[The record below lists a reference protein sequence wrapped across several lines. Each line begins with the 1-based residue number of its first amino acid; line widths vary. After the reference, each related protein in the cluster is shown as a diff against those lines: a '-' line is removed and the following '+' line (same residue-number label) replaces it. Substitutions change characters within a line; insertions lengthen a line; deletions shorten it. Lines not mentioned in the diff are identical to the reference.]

1 MSGSE
6 RESPPHE
13 EPRQDEGQTSE
24 GAQKSEGKMNGIS
37 APFIRRPIATT
48 LLVVAIALAGGLA
61 FRLLPVSPLPQVEF
75 PTLHVQA
82 SLPGASPDTMASSVA
97 TPLER
102 QFGRIAGITEMTSQS
117 SLGSTSIT
125 LQFDLNRNIDAAS
138 RDVQAAINAARGQLP
153 ANLPSNPSFR
163 KSNPSDAPIMLLALT
178 SDLVEKPKIY
188 DVASS
193 VLQQK
198 ISQIEGVGEITVGGG
213 ALPAVRV
220 EVNPTLL
227 NGYGLSL
234 EDVRTTLANA
244 NANRPKGEIGS
255 VDRLWTLST
264 TDQLHKAAEY
274 RPLVLKYHNG
284 AGVRLSDVAT
294 VEDSVE
300 NVRAGGLSNGKP
312 AILLIIFRQPGAN
325 VIATVDRIRA
335 VLPQLHA
342 SISPAIDMQVAM
354 DSTTTI
360 RASVHDVEITL
371 IISILLVI
379 LVVFLFLRDVRSTFI
394 PSVAVPVSLIGT
406 FGVMYLLGFS
416 IDNLSLMALTVA
428 TGFVVDDAIVVVE
441 NITRYLEQGM
451 TPVDAA
457 LRGASEIGFT
467 VLTISISLI
476 AVFIPILLMGG
487 IVGRLFREFAIV
499 LSVAIAVS
507 MVVSLT
513 ATPMMCAQLLR
524 AHEDQRHGR
533 LYQASERAFDWIL
546 HKYERSLSWVLRHQ
560 FLVLLITL
568 ATMGASVYLYIIIP
582 KGFFPQQDTGRLNG
596 SIVAD
601 QSSSYPAM
609 EKRHQR
615 LVAIVQRDPAV
626 DSVTSFTGGNNSAR
640 MFVALKTKRKET
652 ADQVINRLR
661 PKLSHEP
668 GASLFLQSVQ
678 DLRVGGRQGNAQY
691 QYTLQGD
698 NTDELLRWAP
708 KVQAKLRTL
717 KQLVDVNTDQQ
728 NKGLQSSLVIDRTTA
743 ARLGITPQAIDN
755 ILYDAFGQRQVSTM
769 YEQLNQYHVVMEVE
783 PQFWQN
789 PDGLKYI
796 YVPAGNTSPTNASD
810 AAASAASNTSLG
822 ISAATSSAPVAST
835 GTSDSSGTSNA
846 TGTSSSTST
855 SSTATA
861 TGVASGA
868 PATPSAT
875 AATSAVSTAS
885 SVGKLVPLAAFT
897 HYESSNAPLTVNHQ
911 GQFPAITFSFNLPP
925 GVALGDAVK
934 AVDQAEA
941 EIRLPESIHGSFA
954 GTAQAFQ
961 DSLKNEALLILA
973 ALFTVYIVLGMLY
986 ESTIHPI
993 TILSTLPSAGVGAL
1007 LALIICHNDLSV
1019 IALIGIILLIG
1030 IVKKNAI
1037 LMIDFAIEA
1046 ERKEGKSP
1054 ADAIYEACLLRFR
1067 PITMTTMAAMLG
1079 GLPLAIGL
1087 GTGSELRRPLGI
1099 AIVGGLL
1106 FSQMLTLYTT
1116 TVVYLYLDRYRL
1128 WWERRRQP
1136 RRAPVP
1142 ASSEA

>member
-1 MSGSE
+1 M
-6 RESPPHE
+6 
-13 EPRQDEGQTSE
+13 
-24 GAQKSEGKMNGIS
+24 S

-75 PTLHVQA
+75 PTIHVSA
-82 SLPGASPDTMASSVA
+82 NLPGANPETMASSVA

-102 QFGRIAGITEMTSQS
+102 QFGRIAGITEMTSSS
-117 SLGSTSIT
+117 SLGSTNIT
-125 LQFDLNRNIDAAS
+125 LQFDLNRDIDAAS

-153 ANLPSNPSFR
+153 ANLPSNPRFH
-163 KSNPSDAPIMLLALT
+163 KSNPSDAPIMLIALT
-178 SDLVEKPKIY
+178 SDLIEKPKIY

-198 ISQIEGVGEITVGGG
+198 ISQVEGVGEIIVGGG

-220 EVNPTLL
+220 EVNPTQL

-234 EDVRTTLANA
+234 EDVRTALAAA
-244 NANRPKGEIGS
+244 NANRPKGELGS
-255 VDRLWTLST
+255 VNRLWSLST
-264 TDQLHKAAEY
+264 SDQLHKAVEY
-274 RPLVLKYHNG
+274 QPLIIKYRNG
-284 AGVRLSDVAT
+284 AGVRLADIAT
-294 VEDSVE
+294 VTDSVE
-300 NVRAGGLSNGKP
+300 DVRSGGLANGKP
-312 AILLIIFRQPGAN
+312 AVLLIIFRQPGAN

-335 VLPQLHA
+335 VLPQLQA
-342 SISPAIDMQVAM
+342 SISPAIDMRVVM

-379 LVVFLFLRDVRSTFI
+379 LVVFAFLRDARSTFI

-428 TGFVVDDAIVVVE
+428 TGFVVDDAIVVIE
-441 NITRYLEQGM
+441 NITRYLEEGM
-451 TPVDAA
+451 GPVEAA
-457 LRGASEIGFT
+457 LRGAREIGFT
-467 VLTISISLI
+467 VLTISISLV

-507 MVVSLT
+507 MVISLT
-513 ATPMMCAQLLR
+513 ATPMMCAVLLR
-524 AHEDQRHGR
+524 SREKQKHGR
-533 LYQASERAFDWIL
+533 LYRASERVFDRIL
-546 HKYERSLSWVLRHQ
+546 RGYDHSLSWVLRHQ

-568 ATMGASVYLYIIIP
+568 GTMAASVYLYIIVP
-582 KGFFPQQDTGRLNG
+582 KGFFPQQNNGRLMG
-596 SIVAD
+596 SIQAD
-601 QSSSYPAM
+601 QSSSFQAM
-609 EKRHQR
+609 QQR
-615 LVAIVQRDPAV
+615 MARMVAIVQRDPAV

-640 MFVALKTKRKET
+640 MFVSLKQGRKET

-661 PKLSHEP
+661 PQLSHEP
-668 GASLFLQSVQ
+668 GASLFLQAAQ

-691 QYTLQGD
+691 QYSLQGD
-698 NTDELLRWAP
+698 NTQELLEWAP
-708 KVQAKLRTL
+708 RVQQKLRTL
-717 KQLVDVNTDQQ
+717 KQLVDVNSDQQ
-728 NKGLQSSLVIDRTTA
+728 NKGLQTSLVIDRATA
-743 ARLGITPQAIDN
+743 ARLGITPQMIDN
-755 ILYDAFGQRQVSTM
+755 VLYDAFGQRQVSTM
-769 YEQLNQYHVVMEVE
+769 YQQLNQYHVIMEVE

-796 YVPAGNTSPTNASD
+796 YVPAGNPSP
-810 AAASAASNTSLG
+810 
-822 ISAATSSAPVAST
+822 
-835 GTSDSSGTSNA
+835 SNA
-846 TGTSSSTST
+846 TVAAANAANNNSRGITASTS
-855 SSTATA
+855 A
-861 TGVASGA
+861 A
-868 PATPSAT
+868 PA
-875 AATSAVSTAS
+875 S
-885 SVGKLVPLAAFT
+885 SGRLVPLSAFT
-897 HYESSNAPLTVNHQ
+897 HYESTNAPLTINHQ

-925 GVALGDAVK
+925 GVALGDAVT
-934 AVDQAEA
+934 AVNRAEA
-941 EIRLPESIHGSFA
+941 EMGMPASLHGSFA

-961 DSLKNEALLILA
+961 ESLKNEPLLILA
-973 ALFTVYIVLGMLY
+973 ALLTVYIVLGMLY
-986 ESTIHPI
+986 ESVIHPI

-1007 LALIICHNDLSV
+1007 LALMITHTELSV

-1046 ERKEGKSP
+1046 ERREDKSP

-1106 FSQMLTLYTT
+1106 FSQLLTLYTT
-1116 TVVYLYLDRYRL
+1116 PVVYLYLDRFRL
-1128 WWERRRQP
+1128 WWGRRRQP
-1136 RRAPVP
+1136 RRTPVP
-1142 ASSEA
+1142 AGSEA